1 MGIMCLKQK
10 EPEKEPS
17 IKDTIEFNQFDLI
30 EKDYD
35 KILKY
40 KINSDEEGTKIFWRE
55 KKNYLDIPIKNDYE
69 NSYYINDDVKTN
81 YNILIGHDAVLND
94 SNKYLNNKEV
104 IKEIN
109 KLFEAIEDNEKKNK
123 NNIEENK
130 EDIFKI
136 KELNLNEEDKEKK
149 NEYLKIKT
157 ASDLCLDVNL
167 FHNDKQKKKNNSNKK
182 SIILDMS
189 TLKKMI
195 RKNNIS
201 ANTNGLKNNII
212 ESKDKM
218 KSKIIGPIK
227 ENKG

>member
-1 MGIMCLKQK
+1 MGMTCLKQK

-40 KINSDEEGTKIFWRE
+40 KINSDDEGTKIFFRLN
-55 KKNYLDIPIKNDYE
+55 KNYLDITIKNDYE
-69 NSYYINDDVKTN
+69 NSYYIND
-81 YNILIGHDAVLND
+81 

-104 IKEIN
+104 IREIN
-109 KLFEAIEDNEKKNK
+109 KLFEEIENNEIKNK

-212 ESKDKM
+212 ESKDKI